1 MAYKVE
7 EDYRRNDGRGWEW
20 ELGIMV
26 WGEDTTL
33 TERTWRTMETPLINS
48 IVLCRCNFDSL
59 YS

>member
-33 TERTWRTMETPLINS
+33 TERENYGNTSDKFNCCMQ
-48 IVLCRCNFDSL
+48 V
-59 YS
+59 